1 MSRTWLLTGIATVLI
16 LAASVSDAQAQ
27 SYCYGEQICGRSTI
41 VAGETDVFRLGTGL
55 IGPDFIEYQW
65 IVVESTGNLWRYIH
79 EMTGPSM
86 TSFAY
91 EFNSVGTYTVVLH
104 ATRKADGFS
113 PATKVRKIFTV
124 NVTGASRLA
133 RFDRNGD
140 RILQDGELL
149 EVVDAWISNRITD
162 QLFFNAIDLWVR
174 SGNITGAGARPSTS
188 TGFSSV
194 RVYSLDGQLLSQH
207 ACSLSAKT
215 QAVRTLNHQ
224 SLATGTYLMVT
235 QDCLTG
241 QSSSQFVAF
250 TR

>member
-1 MSRTWLLTGIATVLI
+1 MPRAWVLTAVVAVIVLGA
-16 LAASVSDAQAQ
+16 LVADVQAQ

-41 VAGETDVFRLGTGL
+41 TAGETDVFRVGTGL
-55 IGPDFIEYQW
+55 IGPEFIGYQW

-79 EMTGPSM
+79 EMTGSNM

-91 EFNSVGTYTVVLH
+91 EFNKTGTYTVVLH
-104 ATRKADGFS
+104 ATRRADGFS

-140 RILQDGELL
+140 RILQDTELL
-149 EVVDAWISNRITD
+149 EVVDAWISNNVTD
-162 QLFFNAIDLWVR
+162 QLFFNAIDLWVKGR
-174 SGNITGAGARPSTS
+174 DITGASAKPALS
-188 TGFSSV
+188 TGLNAV
-194 RVYSLDGQLLSQH
+194 RVYSLDGQLLSQQ
-207 ACSLSAKT
+207 ACSFSARA
-215 QAVRTLNHQ
+215 QAVRSLNQQ
-224 SLATGTYLMVT
+224 SFAAGTYLMVT

-241 QSSSQFVAF
+241 QSTSRFVAF